1 MKKTIRFLFALAL
14 LASCAGRNEGNFHL
28 TGTIEGAE
36 GRYALVFPA
45 DVMDIF
51 HGEKPLAKI
60 RIRNNK
66 IDAYL
71 SLDSNSVY
79 EFFVPN
85 LKGGGGYAGLPF
97 FADCSEL
104 YVTYSTSDGR
114 DARIHTSSESPLN
127 AFYSSYRE
135 SKDNALQDYLTEC
148 RRQFD
153 SLARA
158 NTYYTKEYQAFLDR
172 YYASSGAKRDSL
184 TVLLSKLEMSGEMLT
199 PEGLARDSLNNEL
212 GKRQLD
218 YDKAHLCEEKPTQAT
233 FFLVAQ
239 AMKTAL
245 NLNHDVSFWLSRYD
259 EVYKGLF
266 PGCNVHNL
274 AKVAIEGAKAYEGA
288 PYQDFTLPDTEG
300 NRVSL
305 SSLIDGKVALLDLWA
320 SWCGPCRSNS
330 RLLVPVYEKYKDA
343 GFTVVGAAREFKDS
357 EWRKALA
364 QDAYPWTN
372 LIALGE
378 DHAVWTLY
386 GVANGAG
393 ARFLIG
399 PDGTILKINPTPE
412 EVEAAILA
420 NQE

>member
-1 MKKTIRFLFALAL
+1 MRKTILLLFALTL
-14 LASCAGRNEGNFHL
+14 LSSCTGRNDGNFHL
-28 TGTIEGAE
+28 TGTIEGA
-36 GRYALVFPA
+36 GGKYALVFPV
-45 DVMDIF
+45 DVTNVF
-51 HGEKPLAKI
+51 HEKPLAKI

-66 IDAYL
+66 IDTFL

-79 EFFVPN
+79 EIDVPVH
-85 LKGGGGYAGLPF
+85 KGEYAPLPF
-97 FADCSEL
+97 FADSPEL
-104 YVTYSTSDGR
+104 YVTYSKGEGW
-114 DARIHTSSESPLN
+114 DARIYTSSESPLN
-127 AFYSSYRE
+127 AFYSLYRE
-135 SKDNALQDYLTEC
+135 SKDKALQDDTAEYKML
-148 RRQFD
+148 FD

-158 NTYYTKEYQAFLDR
+158 NTYYTKEYQILWDR
-172 YYASSGAKRDSL
+172 CFVEGASGAERDSL
-184 TVLLSKLEMSGEMLT
+184 TVLLRKLEMSGEMLT
-199 PEGLARDSLNNEL
+199 PEGQARDSLSNEIR
-212 GKRQLD
+212 KRQLA
-218 YDKAHLCEEKPTQAT
+218 YDKAHLCGEKPTMAT
-233 FFLVAQ
+233 FYLTTE
-239 AMKTAL
+239 AMRMAFR
-245 NLNHDVSFWLSRYD
+245 LNHDVSFWLSHYD
-259 EVYKGLF
+259 EVYKDLF

-274 AKVAIEGAKAYEGA
+274 AKEAIEGAKIYEGA

-320 SWCGPCRSNS
+320 SWCGSCRSNS

-378 DHAVWTLY
+378 DQAVWTLY
-386 GVANGAG
+386 GVPNGAG

-399 PDGTILKINPTPE
+399 PDGTILKIDPTPE

-420 NQE
+420 NQ

>member
-1 MKKTIRFLFALAL
+1 MKKTIQFLFALAL

-104 YVTYSTSDGR
+104 YVTYSKSDGR

-135 SKDNALQDYLTEC
+135 SKEKALQDDTAEY
-148 RRQFD
+148 RRLFD

-158 NTYYTKEYQAFLDR
+158 NTYFTKEYQELFDR
-172 YYASSGAKRDSL
+172 YNASSGAKRDSL

-199 PEGLARDSLNNEL
+199 PEGQARDSLNNEI

-218 YDKAHLCEEKPTQAT
+218 YDKVHLCEEKPTQAT

-245 NLNHDVSFWLSRYD
+245 KLNHDVSFWLSRYD

-343 GFTVVGAAREFKDS
+343 GFVVVGAAREFKDS
-357 EWRKALA
+357 EWRRAMA

-420 NQE
+420 NR

>member
-1 MKKTIRFLFALAL
+1 MRKTIQFLFALAL

-36 GRYALVFPA
+36 GRYAVVFPA

-66 IDAYL
+66 IEAYL

-79 EFFVPN
+79 EFFVPVQ
-85 LKGGGGYAGLPF
+85 KGAYASLPF
-97 FADCSEL
+97 FVDSPEL
-104 YVTYSTSDGR
+104 YVTYSKSDGR
-114 DARIHTSSESPLN
+114 DAKIHTSSESPLN

-135 SKDNALQDYLTEC
+135 SKEKALQDDTAEY
-148 RRQFD
+148 RRLFD

-158 NTYYTKEYQAFLDR
+158 NTYFTKEYQELFDR
-172 YYASSGAKRDSL
+172 YNASSGAKRDSL

-199 PEGLARDSLNNEL
+199 PEGQARDSLNNEI

-218 YDKAHLCEEKPTQAT
+218 YDKVHLCEEKPTLAT
-233 FFLVAQ
+233 FYLTAE
-239 AMKTAL
+239 AMRNAL
-245 NLNHDVSFWLSRYD
+245 RLNHDVSFWLSHYD
-259 EVYKGLF
+259 EVYKDLF
-266 PGCNVHNL
+266 PGSNVHDL

-330 RLLVPVYEKYKDA
+330 RLLIPVYEKYKDA

-420 NQE
+420 NQ